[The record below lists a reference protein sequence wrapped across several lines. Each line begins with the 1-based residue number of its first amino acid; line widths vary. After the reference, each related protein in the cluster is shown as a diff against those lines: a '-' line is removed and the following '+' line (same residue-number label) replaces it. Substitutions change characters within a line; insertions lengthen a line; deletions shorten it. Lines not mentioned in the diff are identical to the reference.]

1 VPVIA
6 ILRHGQAS
14 FGTDDYDRLSDLG
27 RIQAQV
33 AGQELARRGL
43 RSPVLVSGSLLR
55 QRDTA
60 AIAGAQLDVEL
71 SVIDPRFDEFD
82 AHQAV
87 DAHLGR
93 VGATDGMSSREF
105 QSHLDD
111 VMSVWMT
118 QGDERWAAF
127 VDAAMAA
134 LADVAA
140 DLPSGRD
147 AVVTTS
153 AGVTAA
159 ITGRLLGS
167 DSAGVI
173 ALNRVSVNASITT
186 VVSGSRGLSL
196 VTFND
201 HAHILGASV
210 DGVPLLTNR

>member
-1 VPVIA
+1 MPVIA

-93 VGATDGMSSREF
+93 AGATDGMSSREF

-111 VMSVWMT
+111 AMSVWMT

-167 DSAGVI
+167 DPAGVI
-173 ALNRVSVNASITT
+173 SLNRVSVNASITT

>member
-1 VPVIA
+1 MPVIA

-167 DSAGVI
+167 DPAGVI